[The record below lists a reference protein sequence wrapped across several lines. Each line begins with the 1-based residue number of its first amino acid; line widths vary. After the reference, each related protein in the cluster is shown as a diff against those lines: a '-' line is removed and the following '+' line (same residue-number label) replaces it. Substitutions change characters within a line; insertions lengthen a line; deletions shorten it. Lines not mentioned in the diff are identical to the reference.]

1 MIISCVYYIKHFL
14 AKVLNF
20 PSYVPKHTFLEA
32 NMAMNRL
39 CSLKVWGT
47 GGGVHRAYTYLEKE
61 CEGRRSCLLL
71 RCTLESSG
79 PVAEGTCLLA
89 SSSKHFAVSNAFV
102 GSKVLLY
109 EVLLLWLI
117 PGVCNWW
124 NCDFSRKEKSFL
136 ISNLIYIYM
145 FMTLYLQILKVK
157 RVFYILAK
165 HNNLIVLL

>member
-1 MIISCVYYIKHFL
+1 MIVSCVYYIKHFL

-79 PVAEGTCLLA
+79 PMAEGTCLLA
-89 SSSKHFAVSNAFV
+89 SSSKHFAISNAFV
-102 GSKVLLY
+102 GSKVCCMKFCCC
-109 EVLLLWLI
+109 
-117 PGVCNWW
+117 G
-124 NCDFSRKEKSFL
+124 SFL
-136 ISNLIYIYM
+136 ACVTGGTVIFQGRKNPSLFLI
-145 FMTLYLQILKVK
+145 
-157 RVFYILAK
+157 
-165 HNNLIVLL
+165 